1 MVKDIESNKVFEV
14 QVKIINEVFK
24 QNLQN
29 VQKINNQ
36 PKPYQYSVNR
46 QNENEDDSIHQ
57 NFQIE

>member
-36 PKPYQYSVNR
+36 PKPYQYNVKMP
-46 QNENEDDSIHQ
+46 NENEDDSIHQ

>member
-36 PKPYQYSVNR
+36 PKPYQYNVKMP
-46 QNENEDDSIHQ
+46 NENEDDCIHQ